1 MVLGKQDKVLIKS
14 LCQLKGYNARQ
25 FTIEFPNKDWKKCN
39 INKLLQKLRND
50 GTDEYSDLKQR
61 LIDTWASVSQNT
73 SANLFING
81 ESGDVQ
87 ARRRMDIALN
97 VCKTKPTLF
106 VFKATNTKP
115 SKTRHTSRC
124 SVAAINKQIQQAKL
138 KGHGKLSTE

>member
-1 MVLGKQDKVLIKS
+1 MVLSKQDKVLIKS
-14 LCQLKGYNARQ
+14 LCQGYNARQ
-25 FTIEFPNKDWKKCN
+25 FTMEFPNQDWKKCN

-50 GTDEYSDLKQR
+50 GTNEYSDLKQR
-61 LIDTWASVSQNT
+61 LTDTWTSVSQNT

-87 ARRRMDIALN
+87 ARRRKDITLN

-106 VFKATNTKP
+106 VFKATNTIP
-115 SKTRHTSRC
+115 SKTRHTSHR

-138 KGHGKLSTE
+138 KGHGELSTE